1 MSTYAPSYS
10 SQIKPY
16 LPAIITLLVLGY
28 TYQHVLS
35 GLISSWSSS
44 EDNSH
49 GFLILP
55 LFTYMLWQKKD
66 ELNTIP
72 IKGSILGGIL
82 FFLSLCLYVIASA
95 GGILTV
101 TSLTLL
107 TSFICGVWFL
117 LGFELI
123 RKIAFPLFFLLFMI
137 PVPAQIYAAVTG
149 PLQLLVTQVAS
160 LALKA
165 SSVPISCQ
173 GNVIEHPE
181 QVFQVVQACSGL
193 RSIMTMTTL
202 GAVVGYFSMRTYWLR
217 TLLILCGIPVAI
229 LVNILRVYILVGV
242 YDWLRIDLAEGTA
255 HTLFGVGV
263 FVVSLGLFFLIY
275 KWVSRWDK

>member
-1 MSTYAPSYS
+1 
-10 SQIKPY
+10 
-16 LPAIITLLVLGY
+16 
-28 TYQHVLS
+28 
-35 GLISSWSSS
+35 
-44 EDNSH
+44 
-49 GFLILP
+49 
-55 LFTYMLWQKKD
+55 MLWQKKD

-275 KWVSRWDK
+275 KWVSRWDR